1 MRPLIVLALA
11 TSAIAAEIPAGTH
24 LLLHMQNSIT
34 TRTVKE
40 GDFVYLTTASPIS
53 VDNAIAVPVG
63 SYVQGVV
70 TYAKRSA
77 KVKGRAELAIRLETL
92 TLPTGKQMKM
102 QPRLASVQDA
112 NGAGQQVEGNED
124 RIKQSSSVG
133 KDMGQI
139 AIYTGTGALTG
150 ASLGAIINRNGTSGS
165 GAGAVRGLGIGS
177 ATGAAVGLASVL
189 FTRGNEIELLQGSSL
204 DVVFDKPVALD

>member
-1 MRPLIVLALA
+1 MRPLLVLALA
-11 TSAIAAEIPAGTH
+11 TSGLAAEIPAGTH

-40 GDFVYLTTASPIS
+40 GDFVYLTTATPIS

-77 KVKGRAELAIRLETL
+77 KVKGRAELAIRLDNL
-92 TLPTGKQMKM
+92 TLPSGKQMKM
-102 QPRLASVQDA
+102 QPRLAAVQDA

-124 RIKQSSSVG
+124 RIKQSSSIG

-150 ASLGAIINRNGTSGS
+150 ASIGAIINRNGNGTG
-165 GAGAVRGLGIGS
+165 GGVVRGLGIGS
-177 ATGAAVGLASVL
+177 ATGAAVGLATVL

-204 DVVFDKPVALD
+204 DVVFDKPVALE